1 MSSRWTSLP
10 GLSGACAR
18 LRLCLRDVKI
28 LHVAFLLAFSLSA
41 CGDMGSSSPGS
52 AAQPAASSSATAPS
66 DSATIAPLMA
76 PPGSNERPPSPGSL
90 GRPIGADGLP
100 ALQPA
105 KGVNVSVDTL
115 FTEDIRDPIERI
127 KRVETAVIEMRR
139 DFDATMPAIKRL
151 VAIEQ
156 DIQLLTSQLET
167 LLSSEPPQQEMTSI
181 DEMPAQPAPLVSADM
196 IEKPAGSDLASQAP
210 MQSTE
215 PDPAPQPAPAE
226 EAPAVAA
233 QPTPPPQ
240 VAESPPA
247 RPPPETAIP
256 PPATPAGLVAT
267 GLRLGEHADKTRI
280 VIDVTGSVTYRHDL
294 DNSEKFLVI
303 ELDNAGWSGVTNQV
317 LSSPLVQ
324 SWSTQALEN
333 GKGTRIILVL
343 SRATDVI
350 YEDLLPPESGSSNYR
365 LVIDLK
371 K

>member
-1 MSSRWTSLP
+1 MR
-10 GLSGACAR
+10 
-18 LRLCLRDVKI
+18 I
-28 LHVAFLLAFSLSA
+28 LHAAFLLAFSLCA
-41 CGDMGSSSPGS
+41 CGDMGPSSPG
-52 AAQPAASSSATAPS
+52 APTQPAASSAAAAPS
-66 DSATIAPLMA
+66 DSAAIAPLIA
-76 PPGSNERPPSPGSL
+76 PPGSDERPPSPGSL
-90 GRPIGADGLP
+90 GRPIGSDGLP

-105 KGVNVSVDTL
+105 KGMNVSVDTL

-233 QPTPPPQ
+233 QPPPPQ
-240 VAESPPA
+240 AAEAPPA

-256 PPATPAGLVAT
+256 PPATPVGLAAT

-280 VIDVTGSVTYRHDL
+280 VIDVTGSVTYRYDL

-303 ELDNAGWSGVTNQV
+303 ELDNAGWRGVTNQV

-350 YEDLLPPESGSSNYR
+350 YKDLLPPESGSSN
-365 LVIDLK
+365 
-371 K
+371 